1 MSPKDSDDRQDAM
14 LFHRAAG
21 KVRRIE
27 TDRVSHEPGRPRPL
41 PRERSE
47 AETSVADMMPDSPFG
62 NSTQGALFFTRPG
75 VQRKVIRKLRR
86 GQFRIE
92 DQLDLHGM
100 TVSKAADAL
109 AAFLGE
115 CAKRQRRCVCIIHGK
130 GLGSSGRRAVI
141 KQSVDRWLRLRN
153 EVVAFCSAQPGDG
166 GTGAIYVLLKR
177 RPPHPPHPPHP
188 PT

>member
-1 MSPKDSDDRQDAM
+1 MSPKNSDDRQDAM
-14 LFHRAAG
+14 LFRRAAG

-27 TDRVSHEPGRPRPL
+27 SDRVTHERGRPRPL
-41 PRERSE
+41 PHGRVE
-47 AETSVADMMPDSPFG
+47 AETPAADMMPDSPFG
-62 NSTQGALFFTRPG
+62 ESTQGALFFARPG

-100 TVSKAADAL
+100 TVTKAADAL

-115 CAKRQRRCVCIIHGK
+115 CSKRQRRCVRIVHGK
-130 GLGSSGRRAVI
+130 GLGSSGRRPVI
-141 KQSVDRWLRLRN
+141 KESVDRWLRLRD
-153 EVVAFCSAQPGDG
+153 EVLAFCSAQPGDG

-177 RPPHPPHPPHP
+177 
-188 PT
+188 

>member
-1 MSPKDSDDRQDAM
+1 MSPKNSDDRQDAM
-14 LFHRAAG
+14 LFRRAAG

-27 TDRVSHEPGRPRPL
+27 SDRVTHERGRPRPL
-41 PRERSE
+41 PYGRVE
-47 AETSVADMMPDSPFG
+47 AETPAADMMPDSPFG
-62 NSTQGALFFTRPG
+62 DSTQGALFFARPG

-100 TVSKAADAL
+100 TVTKSADAL
-109 AAFLGE
+109 AAFLDE
-115 CAKRQRRCVCIIHGK
+115 CSKRQRRCVRIVHGK
-130 GLGSSGRRAVI
+130 GLGSSGRRPVI

-153 EVVAFCSAQPGDG
+153 EVLAFCSTQPGDG

-177 RPPHPPHPPHP
+177 
-188 PT
+188 

>member
-1 MSPKDSDDRQDAM
+1 
-14 LFHRAAG
+14 
-21 KVRRIE
+21 
-27 TDRVSHEPGRPRPL
+27 
-41 PRERSE
+41 
-47 AETSVADMMPDSPFG
+47 MMPDSPFG
-62 NSTQGALFFTRPG
+62 DSTQGALFFARPG

-100 TVSKAADAL
+100 TVSKTADAL

-115 CAKRQRRCVCIIHGK
+115 CSKRQRRCVRIVHGK
-130 GLGSSGRRAVI
+130 GLGSSGRRPVI

-153 EVVAFCSAQPGDG
+153 EVLAFCSAQPGDG

-177 RPPHPPHPPHP
+177 
-188 PT
+188 